1 MKTAHPLILSI
12 LTLCLLI
19 NSGCGFHL
27 RGAYNIPADLQT
39 IQLSPHEPYNDF
51 QRTLRKILHANHIQV
66 MDKATKNRVTLV
78 IVKQTF
84 IERTVSYGTDGQPN
98 RAILE
103 LQLDYRLEKNSNP
116 ISSLIA
122 IRVERELTIDPNHFL
137 ATNNERKRLEHDL
150 YQSAASQLVRQ
161 LSTITRLDT

>member
-1 MKTAHPLILSI
+1 MKAAHPLILSV
-12 LTLCLLI
+12 LTVCLLI
-19 NSGCGFHL
+19 SSGCGFHL
-27 RGAYNIPADLQT
+27 RGAYNIPTDLQT
-39 IQLSPHEPYNDF
+39 IQLSPYEPYNDF
-51 QRTLRKILHANHIQV
+51 QRTLRKVLRANHIHVTNKTTKSQV
-66 MDKATKNRVTLV
+66 ILV

-84 IERTVSYGTDGQPN
+84 VERTVSYGTDGQPN

-103 LQLDYRLEKNSNP
+103 MQLDYQLEKNSKP

-137 ATNNERKRLEHDL
+137 ATNNERKRLEQDL

-161 LSTITRLDT
+161 LSTTKRLDT